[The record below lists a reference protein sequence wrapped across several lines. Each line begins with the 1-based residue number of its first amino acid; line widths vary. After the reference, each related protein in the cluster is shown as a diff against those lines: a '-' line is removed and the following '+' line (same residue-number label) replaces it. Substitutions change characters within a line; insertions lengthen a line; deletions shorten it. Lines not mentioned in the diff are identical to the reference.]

1 MLLYSKTL
9 YAIYLNSGNF
19 GTAFLVLLAF
29 FSILNFKHFRD
40 TYFFLFLTFVL
51 YAIIE
56 VISTYLIKTSQNIQ
70 WINYFYAILAATL
83 PSVFYLK
90 SIKNNLLNKITIPF
104 ILVFVLFSIIQFGQE
119 VFYKKPFEQV
129 FLFPLKNVIAIF
141 LALVFHT
148 KLSQSTKIKSL
159 KNEPSFW
166 FNIGFFI
173 INVSNL
179 IILPIFKAVTPFSD
193 NLGFIFGTV
202 YQVADPITYT
212 LWAIGVYKLKTQ
224 PFRPIASLWP

>member
-9 YAIYLNSGNF
+9 YAIYLNSANF
-19 GTAFLVLLAF
+19 GTTFLVILAF
-29 FSILNFKHFRD
+29 FSILNFKYFRD

-56 VISTYLIKTSQNIQ
+56 GISTYLPKTSQNSQ
-70 WINYFYAILAATL
+70 WINYVYAILAATL

-104 ILVFVLFSIIQFGQE
+104 ILVFVLFSIFQFGHE
-119 VFYKKPFEQV
+119 VFYEKPFEQV
-129 FLFPLKNVIAIF
+129 FLFPLKNIIAIF
-141 LALVFHT
+141 LALVLQT
-148 KLSQSTKIKSL
+148 KLSQSIKLKSF

-179 IILPIFKAVTPFSD
+179 IILPIFKAITPFSD
-193 NLGFIFGTV
+193 NLAFIFGIIINIS
-202 YQVADPITYT
+202 DPITYA
-212 LWAIGVYKLKTQ
+212 LWAIGVYKLRTQ